1 MQQEIPYTIY
11 SGVPFFQRME
21 IKDAL
26 AYLRMLIF
34 KDDLDFRRTVNT
46 PKRNIGT
53 SRMKFLE
60 EYAVSHQ
67 ISLWESLKENAETEM
82 FKKTRVNE
90 YIELIES
97 ENWKDRS
104 VTEVL
109 SGLLDHSGYEAMLR
123 LQGAQDRLDNLA
135 ELKQSVS
142 EFERNS
148 GEEGDLEQYLNHI
161 ALFTASDQEMQSQ
174 KVKMMTV
181 HTAKGLEFPVVI
193 LVGLSE
199 NIFPSKQTR
208 TLEQMEEERRLA
220 FVALTRAQKEL
231 YLSESEGLLANGGFR
246 YPSRFLCDIDEPILN
261 WHPKP
266 AEDLLIHTRAS
277 VNSRPALQRPLNQNE
292 LLMPGDR
299 VEHKIF
305 GMGSV
310 IETDLEKLSYLI
322 HFDKLDT
329 VRRLSAKA
337 NLKKIGTA
345 PKSMGLN

>member
-1 MQQEIPYTIY
+1 
-11 SGVPFFQRME
+11 ME

-161 ALFTASDQEMQSQ
+161 ALFTASGSGNA
-174 KVKMMTV
+174 V
-181 HTAKGLEFPVVI
+181 
-193 LVGLSE
+193 
-199 NIFPSKQTR
+199 SK
-208 TLEQMEEERRLA
+208 
-220 FVALTRAQKEL
+220 
-231 YLSESEGLLANGGFR
+231 S
-246 YPSRFLCDIDEPILN
+246 
-261 WHPKP
+261 
-266 AEDLLIHTRAS
+266 
-277 VNSRPALQRPLNQNE
+277 
-292 LLMPGDR
+292 
-299 VEHKIF
+299 
-305 GMGSV
+305 
-310 IETDLEKLSYLI
+310 
-322 HFDKLDT
+322 
-329 VRRLSAKA
+329 
-337 NLKKIGTA
+337 
-345 PKSMGLN
+345 